1 MPLPQPTRTAPLA
14 LLLGACAAFGDLGE
28 AADGPFFQAGV
39 TDGCRTAEARN
50 ASFSTDVYR
59 DEALFRTEESYR
71 AGWRSGA
78 AQCQPI
84 ADPTARPE
92 DLGEQ
97 DLGFG
102 Q

>member
-1 MPLPQPTRTAPLA
+1 MTMTRLPILTAFVLPLV
-14 LLLGACAAFGDLGE
+14 ACASWGE

-39 TDGCRTAEARN
+39 TDGCRTAESRN
-50 ASFSTDVYR
+50 ASFSTEVYK
-59 DEALFRTEESYR
+59 DEQLFGAEESYR
-71 AGWRSGA
+71 AGWRSGY

-84 ADPTARPE
+84 ADPTNRPE
-92 DLGEQ
+92 DLGQQ